1 MTTLLRI
8 AAALLLV
15 LAGATHAQTLKIGFV
30 NAFRIDSESAVTK
43 NAVEQ
48 LKKEF
53 APREL
58 QLQTVQKQGLD
69 LRAEVERDADKLKP
83 AERAIKEKRLAALS
97 QQFEQLQRSFS
108 EDMEF
113 RKREIRSKLVAD
125 INTVISRIAEEEK
138 FDLVVQQA
146 IFASGQIDL
155 TDRVLK
161 EMAKLPSAG
170 TR

>member
-15 LAGATHAQTLKIGFV
+15 LAGATHAQTLRIGFV